1 MTVNQAREKFRPAE
15 VDVLFIAET
24 PPYAGNRFFY
34 FTEVERGDALFL
46 YVIRTVYPELW
57 NVPVKKL
64 RKMKEGL
71 LYRFQEEGY
80 FLEDNMIPFTHNDYK
95 WSKVKF
101 IKRSSRTFASK
112 D

>member
-1 MTVNQAREKFRPAE
+1 MTVNQAREQFRPAE

-64 RKMKEGL
+64 RKMKKNCSIV
-71 LYRFQEEGY
+71 FKKKA
-80 FLEDNMIPFTHNDYK
+80 I
-95 WSKVKF
+95 S
-101 IKRSSRTFASK
+101 
-112 D
+112 